1 MSNIQS
7 ITNSPEFWLALSFLL
22 FVYFSYKI
30 IRNAIAQIIS
40 DYIDNLAKHINQAAN
55 ILSESNTI
63 LVETHKKLSG
73 LASYEKTVVKQTHD
87 LLDQLKEDKEKELAK
102 IISDEERSST
112 NTIESLFHKY
122 NQNIMQ
128 EIYTKTKANIISKF
142 SDKTSGSNILSDIQ
156 IKDCFLDKTISH

>member
-1 MSNIQS
+1 MSDIQS
-7 ITNSPEFWLALSFLL
+7 ITNSPEFWLALGFLL
-22 FVYFSYKI
+22 FVYFSYKL
-30 IRNAIAQIIS
+30 IRNSISQIIS
-40 DYIDNLAKHINQAAN
+40 DYIDNLAKHINQAAS
-55 ILSESNTI
+55 ILSESNMI
-63 LVETHKKLSG
+63 LAETQNKLSG
-73 LASYEKTVVKQTHD
+73 LANYEKTVVKQTHD
-87 LLDQLKEDKEKELAK
+87 LLAQLKEDKEKELAK

-142 SDKTSGSNILSDIQ
+142 SDKTSGSNVLSDMQ